1 MNEQE
6 IQKLRAAGFSDDD
19 IRDYMANQQRQPQQP
34 GAQTER
40 DRTNDQGPELDPNAP
55 SETMAR
61 AREQGIPTEG
71 QESSFLSDVA
81 TMALPLLADN
91 AGKLALGAGGLGAA
105 YAANQ
110 VRKGMQARAG
120 AQSAQAAAQAAQAQA
135 TMEQA
140 RAAQQS
146 AQGVQERFA
155 QREAARAARAAPVA
169 PQILDAQGRPIVRA
183 PVTAPVV
190 PTGPAVSAPVV
201 PQGPLPAGVTAGPA
215 PFTPP
220 QAPSVVDRAT
230 NLVRAIA
237 ANKVVQGA
245 ARMGNIAG
253 IASMA
258 LSPSNSGQNYPF
270 PQSGPLRGSEIN
282 PNTGRPWT
290 PQELAQYRAQYGG

>member
-6 IQKLRAAGFSDDD
+6 IQKLKAAGFSDDD
-19 IRDYMANQQRQPQQP
+19 IRDYMADKQRQPQQP
-34 GAQTER
+34 GVQTEI
-40 DRTNDQGPELDPNAP
+40 DRRNDQGPELDPNAP

-71 QESSFLSDVA
+71 QESSFIDDVMTVA
-81 TMALPLLADN
+81 RVVLAEN
-91 AGKLALGAGGLGAA
+91 AGKVALGAGGLGAA

-110 VRKGMQARAG
+110 IRKGMQTRAG
-120 AQSAQAAAQAAQAQA
+120 AQAAQAAAQAAQAQA

-140 RAAQQS
+140 RAAQQA

-155 QREAARAARAAPVA
+155 QRQAAQAGRAAPVA
-169 PQILDAQGRPIVRA
+169 PQILDAQGRPMARA
-183 PVTAPVV
+183 PVAPVV

-220 QAPSVVDRAT
+220 QAPSIVDRAT

-282 PNTGRPWT
+282 PTTGQPWT